1 MLDAA
6 IAAIDA
12 INAND
17 PKSIPDDS
25 GRPAPFRL
33 QYSKWLTA
41 WVQRLD
47 PNAMDEL
54 LILARGKRCAAAAVL
69 LWRWRARARRE
80 RGGRACVQTTSACR
94 NPNHRI
100 DDAAPPSTSNL
111 LTNTTKLNTQHHK
124 TASSRGSLPGS
135 SATTTRPTPAAR
147 RSGSLTASA
156 GSRGG

>member
-54 LILARGKRCAAAAVL
+54 LILARGKRCGRRCCAFVAVAGAGAPGAG
-69 LWRWRARARRE
+69 RARVCANNICLLQSKPSHRR
-80 RGGRACVQTTSACR
+80 RR
-94 NPNHRI
+94 
-100 DDAAPPSTSNL
+100 PSINL
-111 LTNTTKLNTQHHK
+111 QPANQHHQ
-124 TASSRGSLPGS
+124 TN
-135 SATTTRPTPAAR
+135 
-147 RSGSLTASA
+147 
-156 GSRGG
+156 